1 MFFFLAFFFFS
12 SLQPIFFFL
21 FLEKRR
27 FVGVNFAAGSEKG
40 NRESPSEELYALSD
54 PRR

>member
-1 MFFFLAFFFFS
+1 MFFFFLLFFS
-12 SLQPIFFFL
+12 SLQSILFFSFL
-21 FLEKRR
+21 KKRR

-40 NRESPSEELYALSD
+40 NRESPCEELYALSD